1 MTAAPTNPTSA
12 DDPEHR
18 LTAVRSGRLLT
29 ITFDRPSAHNALDET
44 AGRALAA
51 CAREAADS
59 GVGAVL
65 LRANGPNFCVGGDL
79 RAFTGGVDGVAGMH
93 ERVGSTVAA
102 AHEAIL
108 ALADLE
114 VPIVSELQ
122 GWVAGIGVSIGCCA
136 DLVIAGESAKFRS
149 AYTAIGFT
157 PDGGLTWLLPRL
169 VGPARAADFVLSNR
183 ALGADEALAWGLV
196 TRISPDEE
204 LSRAAEDVA
213 RTLSLGPAGAQA
225 AALRLIRRDR
235 RDDLARAL
243 EAEAAAITAQA
254 ASIEG
259 QEGVSAFL
267 SKRRPDFHR

>member
-1 MTAAPTNPTSA
+1 
-12 DDPEHR
+12 
-18 LTAVRSGRLLT
+18 
-29 ITFDRPSAHNALDET
+29 
-44 AGRALAA
+44 
-51 CAREAADS
+51 
-59 GVGAVL
+59 
-65 LRANGPNFCVGGDL
+65 
-79 RAFTGGVDGVAGMH
+79 
-93 ERVGSTVAA
+93 VAA

-183 ALGADEALAWGLV
+183 ALGSDEALAWGLV

-204 LSRAAEDVA
+204 LSRTAEDVA

-243 EAEAAAITAQA
+243 DAEAAAITAQA

-259 QEGVSAFL
+259 REGVSAFL
-267 SKRRPDFHR
+267 GKRRPDFHR